1 MLNLSRTLQ
10 FTALTLVLAS
20 GLAQAQS
27 YPNRPVKIVV
37 PFAAGGPA
45 DNYARFMAQR
55 LGEEL
60 KQTFVIDNKPGA
72 GSIIGTDLVAKSP
85 ADGYTL
91 LMMSNTHT
99 VNESLIATKPFGL
112 MKDFVGIAPVNYSNL
127 LLVVHPSVPV
137 KSVNELVALAKSKP
151 GKLNYASS
159 GNGTPYHM
167 AGELFKFMAGI
178 DMTHVPYKGSSGART
193 DIVGGQVDVM
203 FDAETT
209 MAALARDGKVRTL
222 AGTGLTRS
230 ANLQD
235 LPTVSETV
243 PKFEATIWLGLMAP
257 KGTPADVVSKLNA
270 EVRKIVNNPE
280 VKAAWAKQGA
290 VPMSMSVPEFDQYLN
305 AYIAKVSQEKGVAL
319 PPLTEA
325 LPERI
330 AQPTLSLLLTLV
342 PTDAT
347 PYLNAL
353 TWMNTQ
359 LSTAQQGL
367 SSMMKPVEGFIWAR
381 MKGLPQA
388 HVQEAFA
395 TCDEIAKCMDARDQ
409 AKQASQ
415 EQELVRR
422 LTTFQNPALQT
433 AMKENKRLVEKSE
446 QIQKQAQSGELLSK
460 FSLPTAK
467 EISVPLIA
475 PEGGSRLSELQ
486 KSDPAKYKSL
496 QQQGGSM
503 FALKGLMEQINR
515 TI

>member
-1 MLNLSRTLQ
+1 
-10 FTALTLVLAS
+10 
-20 GLAQAQS
+20 
-27 YPNRPVKIVV
+27 VV

-60 KQTFVIDNKPGA
+60 KQSFVIDNKPGA

-99 VNESLIATKPFGL
+99 VNESLIPTKPFGL

-137 KSVNELVALAKSKP
+137 KSVGELVALAKSKP

-209 MAALARDGKVRTL
+209 MAAMSRDNKVRAL
-222 AGTGLTRS
+222 AGTGLARS

-235 LPTVSETV
+235 LPTVAETV

-257 KGTPADVVSKLNA
+257 KGTPADVVNKLNA
-270 EVRKIVNNPE
+270 EVRKIVNNPD

-290 VPMSMSVPEFDQYLN
+290 VPMSMNVSEFDQYLN
-305 AYIAKVSQEKGVAL
+305 ADIAKWANIVKISGA
-319 PPLTEA
+319 
-325 LPERI
+325 
-330 AQPTLSLLLTLV
+330 
-342 PTDAT
+342 
-347 PYLNAL
+347 
-353 TWMNTQ
+353 
-359 LSTAQQGL
+359 
-367 SSMMKPVEGFIWAR
+367 KP
-381 MKGLPQA
+381 
-388 HVQEAFA
+388 
-395 TCDEIAKCMDARDQ
+395 D
-409 AKQASQ
+409 
-415 EQELVRR
+415 
-422 LTTFQNPALQT
+422 
-433 AMKENKRLVEKSE
+433 
-446 QIQKQAQSGELLSK
+446 
-460 FSLPTAK
+460 
-467 EISVPLIA
+467 
-475 PEGGSRLSELQ
+475 
-486 KSDPAKYKSL
+486 
-496 QQQGGSM
+496 
-503 FALKGLMEQINR
+503 
-515 TI
+515 

>member
-1 MLNLSRTLQ
+1 MLNLSKTLK
-10 FTALTLVLAS
+10 FTALTLALAS
-20 GLAQAQS
+20 GLAHAQS

-99 VNESLIATKPFGL
+99 VNESLIPTKPFGL

-137 KSVNELVALAKSKP
+137 KSVGELVALAKSKP

-167 AGELFKFMAGI
+167 AGELFKYMAGI

-209 MAALARDGKVRTL
+209 MAAMSRDNKVRAL
-222 AGTGLTRS
+222 AGTGLARS

-235 LPTVSETV
+235 LPTVAETV

-257 KGTPADVVSKLNA
+257 KGTPADVVNKLNA
-270 EVRKIVNNPE
+270 EVRKIVNNPD

-290 VPMSMSVPEFDQYLN
+290 VSMSMNVPEFDQYLN
-305 AYIAKVSQEKGVAL
+305 ADIAKWANIVKVSGA
-319 PPLTEA
+319 
-325 LPERI
+325 
-330 AQPTLSLLLTLV
+330 
-342 PTDAT
+342 
-347 PYLNAL
+347 
-353 TWMNTQ
+353 
-359 LSTAQQGL
+359 
-367 SSMMKPVEGFIWAR
+367 KP
-381 MKGLPQA
+381 
-388 HVQEAFA
+388 
-395 TCDEIAKCMDARDQ
+395 D
-409 AKQASQ
+409 
-415 EQELVRR
+415 
-422 LTTFQNPALQT
+422 
-433 AMKENKRLVEKSE
+433 
-446 QIQKQAQSGELLSK
+446 
-460 FSLPTAK
+460 
-467 EISVPLIA
+467 
-475 PEGGSRLSELQ
+475 
-486 KSDPAKYKSL
+486 
-496 QQQGGSM
+496 
-503 FALKGLMEQINR
+503 
-515 TI
+515 

>member
-1 MLNLSRTLQ
+1 MLNLSRTLK
-10 FTALTLVLAS
+10 FTALTLALAS

-60 KQTFVIDNKPGA
+60 KQSFVIDNKPGA

-99 VNESLIATKPFGL
+99 VNESLIPTKPFGL

-137 KSVNELVALAKSKP
+137 KSVGELVALAKSKP

-209 MAALARDGKVRTL
+209 MAAMSRDNKVRAL
-222 AGTGLTRS
+222 AGTGLARS

-235 LPTVSETV
+235 LPTVAETV

-257 KGTPADVVSKLNA
+257 KGTPADVVNKLNA
-270 EVRKIVNNPE
+270 EVRKIVNNPD

-290 VPMSMSVPEFDQYLN
+290 VPMSMNVSEFDQYLN
-305 AYIAKVSQEKGVAL
+305 ADIAKWANIVKISGA
-319 PPLTEA
+319 
-325 LPERI
+325 
-330 AQPTLSLLLTLV
+330 
-342 PTDAT
+342 
-347 PYLNAL
+347 
-353 TWMNTQ
+353 
-359 LSTAQQGL
+359 
-367 SSMMKPVEGFIWAR
+367 KP
-381 MKGLPQA
+381 
-388 HVQEAFA
+388 
-395 TCDEIAKCMDARDQ
+395 D
-409 AKQASQ
+409 
-415 EQELVRR
+415 
-422 LTTFQNPALQT
+422 
-433 AMKENKRLVEKSE
+433 
-446 QIQKQAQSGELLSK
+446 
-460 FSLPTAK
+460 
-467 EISVPLIA
+467 
-475 PEGGSRLSELQ
+475 
-486 KSDPAKYKSL
+486 
-496 QQQGGSM
+496 
-503 FALKGLMEQINR
+503 
-515 TI
+515 